1 VTETRK
7 TTPKRTLFSD
17 TGHPPKS
24 SICGA
29 SVNIDFQV
37 TEPQLTFFL
46 RLVRLDG
53 RIVEMEP
60 PSLRLAGSG
69 FLPSLD
75 GDPLENGRIHTEAK
89 FSPFPPYTGEGIS
102 LLGVF
107 SS

>member
-1 VTETRK
+1 MSDRDPK

-46 RLVRLDG
+46 RLVRFV
-53 RIVEMEP
+53 IV
-60 PSLRLAGSG
+60 RLANTLPNLLRPKVCRIARLDLLRNLINCLRFIDDRLLVGS
-69 FLPSLD
+69 
-75 GDPLENGRIHTEAK
+75 
-89 FSPFPPYTGEGIS
+89 PYNDTREI
-102 LLGVF
+102 LGK
-107 SS
+107 S